1 MPSRPREPRVPADL
15 EPSDVGSLRDD
26 ADLDEVA
33 IGPGTDAG
41 RTIRGLRLRR
51 STVTGARLTGA
62 TFEHVELVDVLLEDC
77 DLSGATFGDAEL
89 RRVTFR
95 RCRLSGAVAADL
107 LASDLRLVDCKADG
121 LWLRAARL
129 ECCELVEC
137 DLPGSDWYAAR
148 VRDSRVVG
156 CDLADSELSAV
167 EMDGVA
173 LHGSTFAGASGVGSL
188 RNVVI
193 GPDQVLDL
201 AVPLLATLG
210 VRVEN
215 PPDDGV
221 S

>member
-1 MPSRPREPRVPADL
+1 MSPRPREPRVPADL
-15 EPSDVGSLRDD
+15 EPSDTGRLDDD
-26 ADLDEVA
+26 ADVDEVA
-33 IGPGTDAG
+33 IGAGTGVG

-51 STVTGARLTGA
+51 STVTGVRLTGA
-62 TFEHVELVDVLLEDC
+62 TFEQAELADVLLEDC
-77 DLSGATFGDAEL
+77 DLSGATFGDTEL

-95 RCRLSGAVAADL
+95 RCRLSGVVAADL
-107 LASDLRLVDCKADG
+107 VASDLRLVDCKADG

-129 ECCELVEC
+129 DRCEVVEC
-137 DLPGSDWYAAR
+137 DLSGSDWYAAR

-156 CDLADSELSAV
+156 CNLADSELSAV

-173 LHGSTFAGASGVGSL
+173 LHGSTFPGASGVGSL

-210 VRVEN
+210 VTVEN
-215 PPDDGV
+215 PSDDDG
-221 S
+221 